1 MWAMQLPALLAAAAV
16 MLMAAVEDGGRAEAA
31 IGLQQPLKLK
41 YQYYRRYTSCRYAEE
56 FVRHQVTLYWN
67 RDKTITAKLLRLL
80 YSDCFVTG
88 CDASI
93 LLDGPES
100 EKMAP
105 QNARLGGFELIDKI
119 KTVMES
125 RCPGVVSCADILNLA
140 TRDAVHLAGGPS
152 YPLFTGRRDGMTSRA
167 STVDLPSAS
176 ISSKAALAYFE
187 SKTLD
192 VLDMATLLGAHAIG
206 TTDCSN
212 VVDRLYNFN
221 NTGKPDPTMSKEFAD
236 QLRKTCPP
244 PNNSKGQQAKVPWVY
259 LNPDSGPSYQLGNSY
274 YKRALAYQSVLGVDQ
289 QLLYSNDTRELTGEY
304 GDEYPWKNGFEGWR
318 RSLALSMNRMGNIN
332 VLTGNSTG
340 EIRRSCRYTNQRG

>member
-1 MWAMQLPALLAAAAV
+1 MLFPAAV
-16 MLMAAVEDGGRAEAA
+16 VASVVILMLAVEDGGGGVEAA

-41 YQYYRRYTSCRYAEE
+41 YQYYRRHTTCKYAEA
-56 FVRHQVTLYWN
+56 FIRHQVTLYWN

-100 EKMAP
+100 EKTAP
-105 QNARLGGFELIDKI
+105 QNARLGGFDLIDRI
-119 KTVMES
+119 KKVMEI

-152 YPLFTGRRDGMTSRA
+152 YPLFTGRRDGMTSKA

-192 VLDMATLLGAHAIG
+192 VLDMTTLLGAHAIG

-221 NTGKPDPTMSKEFAD
+221 NTGKPDPTMSQHFAD
-236 QLRKTCPP
+236 QLRKTCPRP
-244 PNNSKGQQAKVPWVY
+244 ANMSGTQAKNPWVY

-274 YKRALAYQSVLGVDQ
+274 YKRALAHQSVLGVDQ
-289 QLLYSNDTRELTGEY
+289 QLLYNNDTRELTGEY
-304 GDEYPWKNGFEGWR
+304 ADEYPWKNGFEGWR
-318 RSLALSMNRMGNIN
+318 RSLALSMNRMGNID
-332 VLTGNSTG
+332 VLTDNSTG
-340 EIRRSCRYTNQRG
+340 EIRRNCRYTN